1 MSETPTDIK
10 ATSDYVAE
18 LTAERDYLTA
28 QLTTL
33 AVSIRSAYT
42 LDNRPAQTTWDA
54 RKVLVTFAL
63 DWQEAHETA
72 PQPMDTSWQQI
83 RDFKQQVTNL
93 LSINQNKGETIAK
106 LHSYLETS
114 RAKNTELTAIILRL
128 QDRVGVL
135 SSELA
140 EAKAALSACAPET
153 DEVQS

>member
-33 AVSIRSAYT
+33 AASIRSAYT
-42 LDNRPAQTTWDA
+42 LDNYPTQTTWQA
-54 RKVLVTFAL
+54 RKVLVQFAC
-63 DWQEAHETA
+63 DWQQAHETA

-93 LSINQNKGETIAK
+93 MSMNQNQAESMAK
-106 LHSYLETS
+106 MRITLSNLRHDFTEQSRNVLVLE
-114 RAKNTELTAIILRL
+114 R
-128 QDRVGVL
+128 
-135 SSELA
+135 ELA
-140 EAKAALSACAPET
+140 EAKAKLSIVEDDDAN
-153 DEVQS
+153 